1 MTTTTTIQKERP
13 ILFFAPM
20 VLAILEGRKTMT
32 RRIAKQFNPPEFN
45 ACAVHCI
52 APGEFIGWD
61 GPYPPN
67 PGFTKKVYRQGDGIV
82 CPYGRPGDRL
92 WVRETWAM
100 DYLGEG
106 YIYRADL
113 EGTPMLGTWK
123 PSIFMPRAASR
134 ILLEI
139 TDVQVERL
147 WDISEEDAAAEG
159 VKKAFGPNWV
169 NYVENN
175 YTCESA
181 ATSFLSLFASING
194 RESLSENPWVWVIT
208 FKRIEP

>member
-1 MTTTTTIQKERP
+1 MGNATIKKERP
-13 ILFFAPM
+13 ILFSAPM

-32 RRIAKQFNPPEFN
+32 RRIIKDQPKIDEQTGDWLWIDTADMQRVRPISEYIDVKS
-45 ACAVHCI
+45 AHC
-52 APGEFIGWD
+52 
-61 GPYPPN
+61 
-67 PGFTKKVYRQGDGIV
+67 K
-82 CPYGRPGDRL
+82 YGKPGDRL
-92 WVRETWAM
+92 WVRETFFV
-100 DYLGEG
+100 DGPF
-106 YIYRADL
+106 IQYRADHPDAPN
-113 EGTPMLGTWK
+113 ETTWK

-139 TDVQVERL
+139 TDVRAERL

-159 VKKAFGPNWV
+159 VQKAFGPNWV

-194 RESLSENPWVWVIT
+194 RESLSENPLVWVIT
-208 FKRIEP
+208 FKKIEP